1 MLVGDLAV
9 SQVYRF
15 FEERYLNL
23 EKKIKK
29 ILKIALEIHG
39 TLCVEYVDFEQ
50 VFTVCESELLLRC

>member
-1 MLVGDLAV
+1 LLCRKSTG
-9 SQVYRF
+9 F